1 MGVGGGGLLVIYLT
15 LFEGTEQLVAQGANL
30 CFFLLCGLASTVYN
44 AKKKKIVWKTTAVL
58 SISGAIACI
67 IGSLLVSQIEPDSL
81 RKVFG
86 GMLILSGGASLIS
99 SFINNKQKKKP

>member
-15 LFEGTEQLVAQGANL
+15 LFEGTEQLIAQGANL
-30 CFFLLCGLASTVYN
+30 CFFILCGLASTIYS
-44 AKKKKIVWKTTAVL
+44 AKKKRIAWKTTVPL

-67 IGSLLVSQIEPDSL
+67 IGSILASQINPHLL

-86 GMLILSGGASLIS
+86 GMLILSGSASLIS
-99 SFINNKQKKKP
+99 SFVKNKQKENI